1 VLGILTMTMSLL
13 LISGNIDLSIG
24 HCMVLC
30 GIVMGHLVNNG
41 VPMNVAALAGIGVGA
56 LCGLFNGLIVSFSK
70 CIPLII
76 TLGTG
81 QIFYG
86 LSLTISRGRILSFQ
100 GELNFI
106 GRTRIFD
113 VFPIML
119 FFLCF
124 VRAVSSFLMNYTRY
138 GRRSVAIGSNEQ
150 NAFLSGI
157 KVQFYKISL
166 YTLGGIFC
174 GIAAIIFAAR
184 IDSVTA
190 GAGGGY
196 ETRALSAAIIGGIT
210 FAGGKGT
217 VSGAFLGC
225 LLMGV
230 INNALN
236 ILRVPSYTQVIISG
250 AIIVSAVVLS
260 NLKNIMRKE

>member
-1 VLGILTMTMSLL
+1 
-13 LISGNIDLSIG
+13 
-24 HCMVLC
+24 
-30 GIVMGHLVNNG
+30 
-41 VPMNVAALAGIGVGA
+41 
-56 LCGLFNGLIVSFSK
+56 
-70 CIPLII
+70 
-76 TLGTG
+76 
-81 QIFYG
+81 
-86 LSLTISRGRILSFQ
+86 
-100 GELNFI
+100 
-106 GRTRIFD
+106 
-113 VFPIML
+113 ML
-119 FFLCF
+119 FFLFF
-124 VRAVSSFLMNYTRY
+124 VLAVSSFLMNYTRY
-138 GRRSVAIGSNEQ
+138 GRRIVAIGSNEK